1 MEEWDFV
8 YLQNNFECRTY
19 RFDLSEQKLSESNP
33 RLLNWIGS
41 IDYSGYTREQCL
53 RYLIDNYQLGDEN
66 RILLRL
72 EDWVDKIRD
81 IALQWTK
88 EYFERLSFEQIY
100 SNYQLILYL
109 ARKEKLRNSEA
120 IVTINNCLIQKIQNI
135 DDKQFYSLNSNFR
148 KYLYLIILPEN
159 QILRSFLVR
168 ERDPNLRIL
177 LLKLFDFNSLTEEE
191 ISIFKQ
197 DKCSIVKKSF
207 IYYRLAE
214 NIQISKQEL
223 IKLTLDKNKG
233 VREIAA
239 YYLKRDYQIQA
250 YDIYQQKEGLEF
262 YYISDYAR
270 KEDINYFFTGLTFND
285 KRIQLLCIKAIC
297 NINPKHLKQCNL
309 KQLLIKNN
317 KFRRVII
324 PHLNK
329 ILSIAELKNYQ
340 DVLLLNPKSAVTYL
354 NLLAKK
360 SYWQFIHF
368 SLNIL
373 IEIPTEENIN
383 FIKKIYYEKNT
394 YSQKL
399 NPELKSNI
407 EAKIKQLKNRKNNKI
422 QLLCKE
428 FEFILKNS

>member
-1 MEEWDFV
+1 LTTDEVES
-8 YLQNNFECRTY
+8 
-19 RFDLSEQKLSESNP
+19 LSHDKCALVKK
-33 RLLNWIGS
+33 RLL
-41 IDYSGYTREQCL
+41 YA
-53 RYLIDNYQLGDEN
+53 
-66 RILLRL
+66 RL
-72 EDWVDKIRD
+72 
-81 IALQWTK
+81 
-88 EYFERLSFEQIY
+88 
-100 SNYQLILYL
+100 
-109 ARKEKLRNSEA
+109 
-120 IVTINNCLIQKIQNI
+120 
-135 DDKQFYSLNSNFR
+135 KQGIEPSQT
-148 KYLYLIILPEN
+148 E
-159 QILRSFLVR
+159 
-168 ERDPNLRIL
+168 
-177 LLKLFDFNSLTEEE
+177 LT
-191 ISIFKQ
+191 
-197 DKCSIVKKSF
+197 
-207 IYYRLAE
+207 RLA
-214 NIQISKQEL
+214 
-223 IKLTLDKNKG
+223 LDKNRG

-329 ILSIAELKNYQ
+329 LLSIAELKNYQ

-360 SYWQFIHF
+360 SYWQFMHF

-407 EAKIKQLKNRKNNKI
+407 EAKIKQLKNSKNNKI